1 MEKTNSIQGNN
12 NQVIEMVQEELN
24 TRLMTEQTM
33 INIRERVLFLV
44 NFNLTMIRRDKIQA
58 LYTNKNR
65 ETSYI
70 IENRNKMKGT
80 KEQETMDSW

>member
-1 MEKTNSIQGNN
+1 METTNSIQGNN